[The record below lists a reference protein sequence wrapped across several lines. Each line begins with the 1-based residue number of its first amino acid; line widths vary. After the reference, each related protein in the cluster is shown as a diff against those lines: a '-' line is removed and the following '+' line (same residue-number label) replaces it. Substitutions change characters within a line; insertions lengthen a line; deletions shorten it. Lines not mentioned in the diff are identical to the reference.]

1 MGRVDVDVIVVGAG
15 IAGVSA
21 AYELCSDRSVL
32 VLEQEATAAFHST
45 GRSAALFLE
54 SYGNRPIRALTTG
67 SRGALVDPPD
77 CFDRPLLTPR
87 PMLQFA
93 RPGRGDA
100 VRDMFASVRTLAPDV
115 ELLSPT
121 DAVALFPALRV
132 EAVEAALH
140 EPGSME
146 IDVHAV
152 HQGFLRGLRQRG
164 GHLRASSAV
173 SAMTRTGGVWE
184 VTTTAGDVHRA
195 PEVVNAAGAWADA
208 VAAIAGARPVGLSPR
223 RRTVFMVA
231 RPDDL
236 TGETLPTVSDID
248 ESFYLKPDG
257 AQLLCSPA
265 DETPV
270 DPHDARPDD
279 LEIARALDAIDE
291 CTTIGAR
298 HVRSSWAGLR
308 SFVADR
314 TPVVG
319 PDPDVAGLHWCAGQG
334 GYGIQT
340 CAAMARVT
348 AAAVRGDAVPADL
361 VALGVSFDDLSPA
374 RDGLRTP

>member
-15 IAGVSA
+15 IAGVSV
-21 AYELCSDRSVL
+21 AYELSGDRSVL
-32 VLEQEATAAFHST
+32 VLEQEATPAFHST

-67 SRGALVDPPD
+67 SRSALVDPPD
-77 CFDRPLLTPR
+77 CFDRPLMTPR

-100 VRDMFASVRTLAPDV
+100 VREMFASVRTLAPAV
-115 ELLSPT
+115 ELLDPA
-121 DAVALFPALRV
+121 DAVALFPALRA
-132 EAVEAALH
+132 EAVEVALH

-164 GHLRASSAV
+164 GEVRTSSAV
-173 SAMTRTGGVWE
+173 TSMSRTGGAWE
-184 VTTTAGDVHRA
+184 VTTTSGDVHRA

-208 VAAIAGARPVGLSPR
+208 LAAIAGARPIGLSPR
-223 RRTVFMVA
+223 RRTVFMIA
-231 RPDDL
+231 RPADL
-236 TGETLPTVSDID
+236 AGETTPTISDID
-248 ESFYLKPDG
+248 EAFYLKPEG

-270 DPHDARPDD
+270 DPHDARPDE
-279 LEIARALDAIDE
+279 LEIARALDAIAE
-291 CTTIGAR
+291 CTTLDAR

-361 VALGVSFDDLSPA
+361 AALGVSFDDLSPSRA
-374 RDGLRTP
+374 ALR

>member
-1 MGRVDVDVIVVGAG
+1 MGRVDCDLIVIGAG
-15 IAGVSA
+15 IAGVSTA
-21 AYELCSDRSVL
+21 CELGSDRSVL
-32 VLEQEATAAFHST
+32 VLDQEATPAFHST

-54 SYGNRPIRALTTG
+54 SYGNGPIRALTTG
-67 SRGALVDPPD
+67 SRDALLDPPD
-77 CFDRPLLTPR
+77 FFDRPLLTPR

-100 VRDMFASVRTLAPDV
+100 VRDMFASVRGLAPDV

-132 EAVEAALH
+132 EAVEIALH

-164 GHLRASSAV
+164 GEVRTSSAV
-173 SAMTRTGGVWE
+173 SAMVRDGDVWE
-184 VTTTAGDVHRA
+184 VTTTSGDVHRA
-195 PEVVNAAGAWADA
+195 PAVVNAAGAWADA
-208 VAAIAGARPVGLSPR
+208 VAAIAGARAIGLSPR

-231 RPDDL
+231 CPDDL
-236 TGETLPTVSDID
+236 TGATIPTVSDID
-248 ESFYLKPDG
+248 ESFYLKPEG

-270 DPHDARPDD
+270 DPHDARPDE
-279 LEIARALDAIDE
+279 LEIARALDVIAE

-319 PDPDVAGLHWCAGQG
+319 PDPDVPGLFWCAGQG

-340 CAAMARVT
+340 CAAMARIT
-348 AAAVRGDAVPADL
+348 AAAVRGETVPAYL
-361 VALGVSFDDLSPA
+361 ATLGVSFDDLSPA
-374 RDGLRTP
+374 RAALRTP